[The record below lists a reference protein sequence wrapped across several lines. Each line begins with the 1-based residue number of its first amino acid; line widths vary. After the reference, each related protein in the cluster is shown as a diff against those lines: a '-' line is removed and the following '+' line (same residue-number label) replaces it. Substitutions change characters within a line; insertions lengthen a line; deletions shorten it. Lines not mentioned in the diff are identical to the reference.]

1 MPPLSIPFHHSE
13 PGDPALFDAMFE
25 WMRHQIDATVG
36 LGPAVMVLMLG
47 MFILAI
53 PVGIGIA
60 YWATR
65 ARHRHGGA

>member
-13 PGDPALFDAMFE
+13 PGDPALLE
-25 WMRHQIDATVG
+25 WMRHQIDAMVG
-36 LGPAVMVLMLG
+36 LGPAAIAVLLG
-47 MFILAI
+47 MVILAI

-65 ARHRHGGA
+65 ARQRRGGA